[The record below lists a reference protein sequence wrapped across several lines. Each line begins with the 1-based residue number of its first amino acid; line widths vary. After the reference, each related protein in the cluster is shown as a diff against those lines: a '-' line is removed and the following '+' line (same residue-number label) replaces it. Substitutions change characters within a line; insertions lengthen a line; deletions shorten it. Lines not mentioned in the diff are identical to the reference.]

1 MRNFVRTYDFQTST
15 NVRAEDVEEA
25 LTRIFDNCAN
35 NLFWDEKV
43 GPVMDH
49 DGEVVAINLRF
60 RPLAFDD

>member
-1 MRNFVRTYDFQTST
+1 
-15 NVRAEDVEEA
+15 
-25 LTRIFDNCAN
+25 
-35 NLFWDEKV
+35 LFWDEKV